1 THRRRYTETC
11 AKGNSGTRPHCPDES
26 RHAAH
31 RNPAAPHEM
40 DAVVR
45 EPALHRTRRIAHLA
59 WGVRESS
66 RECTQATEAYCE
78 VLWLRSAIHLL
89 FSHDCEPRR
98 AGFSAYRERSR
109 SCRRERGTGGRE
121 AFRVLQP
128 ANGEPK
134 S

>member
-1 THRRRYTETC
+1 
-11 AKGNSGTRPHCPDES
+11 
-26 RHAAH
+26 
-31 RNPAAPHEM
+31 M

-45 EPALHRTRRIAHLA
+45 EPALHRTRRIAHLP

-134 S
+134 SRDSAQLHQRSHTSRKRDPWPEAADDCVRK